1 MTPLVINPRAATG
14 IAVFLLLIPTSR
26 KYLSATGTSWLL
38 LVLVKQIQTKHS
50 NLHLIAPSIT
60 NKLSP

>member
-1 MTPLVINPRAATG
+1 MILNNNNKVYDSS
-14 IAVFLLLIPTSR
+14 AVFLLLIPTSR

-38 LVLVKQIQTKHS
+38 LVLVKQIKTKHS